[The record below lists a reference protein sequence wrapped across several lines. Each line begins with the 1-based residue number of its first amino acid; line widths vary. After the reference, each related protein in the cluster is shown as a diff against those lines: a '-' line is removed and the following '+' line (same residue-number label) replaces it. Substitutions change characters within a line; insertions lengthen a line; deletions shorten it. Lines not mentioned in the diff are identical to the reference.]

1 VDESRKTIVQ
11 HLTTANIADFVAED
25 PHGAVVMLNLIRFHP
40 DGGRERYQQYLEAAQ
55 ALPDS
60 EVEWIYY
67 GTLHH
72 SLESTNQP
80 DWDAVVLARYASRA
94 AFFDASQ
101 SPAYQQIRHLRDTAI
116 TDSLLQP
123 STSLMH

>member
-1 VDESRKTIVQ
+1 VDERRKTIVQ

-101 SPAYQQIRHLRDTAI
+101 SAAYQQIRHLRDTAI

>member
-1 VDESRKTIVQ
+1 
-11 HLTTANIADFVAED
+11 
-25 PHGAVVMLNLIRFHP
+25 MLNLIRFQP

-72 SLESTNQP
+72 SLEPTSQP
-80 DWDAVVLARYASRA
+80 HWDAVVLARYPSRA
-94 AFFDASQ
+94 AFFAASQ
-101 SPAYQQIRHLRDTAI
+101 SPAYQQIRRLRDTAI